1 MNKKIV
7 FLCDGSYTRKGM
19 QRYAGC
25 AFFGGPL
32 TFESWADDSDWPTNN
47 TAELNSILRA
57 MEVAIFDE
65 QRTNV
70 EILTDSEYACKAL
83 NNYCFKWREN
93 GWINSA
99 GDPVANQTLI
109 KDCLHLMDEHKV
121 VLEWIPREENR
132 IADRMAKCA
141 RDGIY
146 ECEY

>member
-1 MNKKIV
+1 MSNWSPKELPDFVRVTKTGRLEDTMNKKIV
-7 FLCDGSYTRKGM
+7 YLCDGSYTRKGM

-32 TFESWADDSDWPTNN
+32 MFESWDDDSEWPTSN
-47 TAELNSILRA
+47 TAELNSILHA

-65 QRTNV
+65 QLTNV

-109 KDCLHLMDEHKV
+109 KNCLHSQ
-121 VLEWIPREENR
+121 
-132 IADRMAKCA
+132 
-141 RDGIY
+141 IY
-146 ECEY
+146 SIFI